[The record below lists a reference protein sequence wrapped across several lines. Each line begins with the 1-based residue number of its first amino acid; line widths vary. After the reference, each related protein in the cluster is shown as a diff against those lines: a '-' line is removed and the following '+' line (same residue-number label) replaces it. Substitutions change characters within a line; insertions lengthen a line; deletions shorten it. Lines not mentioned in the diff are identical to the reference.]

1 VGIGLGLRVFSRPY
15 DNRGTRRGEVFRGVC
30 KGALG
35 WWGSGERKA
44 NLILQSDTVCHFL
57 SRLVLTQAD
66 GEIEK
71 PL

>member
-1 VGIGLGLRVFSRPY
+1 
-15 DNRGTRRGEVFRGVC
+15 
-30 KGALG
+30 LG